1 MVEQIKNKVLEGK
14 EISDEDIKVLLDS
27 DNEPLFKAAE
37 EITRRF
43 MNDRFDMCSIINA
56 KSGKCSEDCKWCA
69 QSAHYKTKADIYSLV
84 DKEECLRHA
93 SHNHSQGIHRFSL
106 VTSGRKIAKREIDN
120 VCNIYTYLRSNT
132 SIKLCASLGLM
143 DEEDLQKLYDAGVKR
158 YHCNLE
164 TAPSYFNEL
173 CTTHTQEEKI
183 NTIKSAQKVG
193 MSICSGGIIGMG
205 ETMEQRI
212 ELAYKLKELGIKSIP
227 VNILS
232 PIPGTP
238 LENQKPLKE
247 EEILKTIALYRF
259 INPDAYLRFSGG
271 RAQLSQNAQK
281 EALRIG
287 VNSAIV
293 GDLLTTIGSGVAE
306 DKELFTQMGYNIN
319 DNQPNEK

>member
-1 MVEQIKNKVLEGK
+1 MAEQFFNIF
-14 EISDEDIKVLLDS
+14 ISVKL
-27 DNEPLFKAAE
+27 
-37 EITRRF
+37 
-43 MNDRFDMCSIINA
+43 
-56 KSGKCSEDCKWCA
+56 
-69 QSAHYKTKADIYSLV
+69 KAD
-84 DKEECLRHA
+84 
-93 SHNHSQGIHRFSL
+93 
-106 VTSGRKIAKREIDN
+106 N
-120 VCNIYTYLRSNT
+120 VIR
-132 SIKLCASLGLM
+132 KLCASLGLM